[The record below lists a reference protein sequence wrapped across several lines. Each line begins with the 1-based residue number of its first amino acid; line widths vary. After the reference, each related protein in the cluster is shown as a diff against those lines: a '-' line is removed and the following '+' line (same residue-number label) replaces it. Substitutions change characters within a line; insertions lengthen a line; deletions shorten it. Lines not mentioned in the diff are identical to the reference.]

1 MYIVK
6 GERFADY
13 IHSAYGK
20 IVKAPIVQGDVRLQ
34 RVDLF
39 GFDYT
44 GKYGHVFEKSSFK
57 NDFGCLNP
65 SAARK
70 GYGRIASIKGGEIE
84 VEKNDGKRSKL
95 RVGSCTRLESTG
107 NAPKVGQ
114 AIYYSQVQGNI
125 YQATTGDW

>member
-1 MYIVK
+1 MIDTLKNLIPATENEIDRHYYYCYGDGSVKEERTGGVVVYIVK

-20 IVKAPIVQGDVRLQ
+20 IVKAPIVKGDVRLQ

-70 GYGRIASIKGGEIE
+70 GYGRIASIKGGEI
-84 VEKNDGKRSKL
+84 
-95 RVGSCTRLESTG
+95 
-107 NAPKVGQ
+107 
-114 AIYYSQVQGNI
+114 
-125 YQATTGDW
+125 